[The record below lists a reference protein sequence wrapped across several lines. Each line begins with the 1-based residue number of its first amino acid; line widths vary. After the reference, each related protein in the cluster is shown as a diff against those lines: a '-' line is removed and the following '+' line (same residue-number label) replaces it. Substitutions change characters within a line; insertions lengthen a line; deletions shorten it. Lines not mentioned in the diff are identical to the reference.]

1 LSNSEEEGVR
11 NMNSDKKFLYL
22 GGLGALAVVLL
33 LTGASPVILLLL
45 ACPVMMMFMM
55 HGMDHGNM
63 DHGNMKHGME
73 HDKEK

>member
-1 LSNSEEEGVR
+1 MKN
-11 NMNSDKKFLYL
+11 DKKFLYVSS
-22 GGLGALAVVLL
+22 LGALAVILL

-55 HGMDHGNM
+55 HGMDHGNTRHEM
-63 DHGNMKHGME
+63 D